1 MIENT
6 VGDHIAFKNFYQG
19 VPQEQTELLIRF
31 RAAHLP
37 RQVEFDGVRW
47 KYLMGGK
54 KGAALLILPGAI
66 GRGEAAFRHI
76 LELEDDYQVVVP
88 DYPLIPTVERL
99 LSGLAS
105 LLDSEQMTTVTVIGG
120 SMGGGLAQC
129 LVRKYPHRI
138 DKLIL
143 SHTGV
148 PNPERARMSNLG
160 MNVLRL
166 LPMWMIRKALKWE
179 ISRLLSTAKDE
190 KPFWQAYFK
199 ELAAGLSKE
208 ELISMYQR
216 AIDLERRYTFAPG
229 DLAGWTGRIL
239 ILESDNDSI
248 IKAPERAAL
257 KALYPQAQVHT
268 FIGAG
273 HGASLIKRE
282 EYLSV
287 IRAFLR
293 T

>member
-1 MIENT
+1 MES
-6 VGDHIAFKNFYQG
+6 DFKNFYQG
-19 VPQEQTELLIRF
+19 VPQEQWELLIRF
-31 RAAHLP
+31 RATHLP
-37 RQVEFDGVRW
+37 RQLEFGGVRW
-47 KYLMGGK
+47 KYLTGGQ
-54 KGAALLILPGAI
+54 KGAALLLLPGAI
-66 GRGEAAFRHI
+66 GRGEVAFRHI
-76 LELEDDYQVVVP
+76 LELEDDYRLIVP
-88 DYPLIPTVERL
+88 DYPLIPTVDRL
-99 LSGLAS
+99 LSGLVS
-105 LLDSEQMTTVTVIGG
+105 LLDSEGMKSVALIGG

-129 LVRKYPHRI
+129 LVRKYPDRI

-166 LPMWMIRKALKWE
+166 LPTWVFHKALKWE

-199 ELAAGLSKE
+199 ELTAGLSKE
-208 ELISMYQR
+208 EWISRYQC
-216 AIDLERRYTFAPG
+216 AIDLERHYTFAPG

>member
-1 MIENT
+1 MES
-6 VGDHIAFKNFYQG
+6 DSKNFYQG
-19 VPQEQTELLIRF
+19 VPHGQWELLIRF
-31 RAAHLP
+31 RATHLP
-37 RQVEFDGVRW
+37 RQLEIGGVRW
-47 KYLMGGK
+47 KYLTGGQ
-54 KGAALLILPGAI
+54 KGAALLLLPGAI
-66 GRGEAAFRHI
+66 GRGEVAFRHI
-76 LELEDDYQVVVP
+76 LELEDDYRLIIP
-88 DYPLIPTVERL
+88 DYPLIPTVDCL
-99 LSGLAS
+99 LSGLVS
-105 LLDSEQMTTVTVIGG
+105 LLDSEGMKSVALIGG

-129 LVRKYPHRI
+129 MVRKYPERI
-138 DKLIL
+138 NKLVL

-148 PNPERARMSNLG
+148 PNPQRAKMNDFG
-160 MNVLRL
+160 MKVMRFLPIGLASAALR
-166 LPMWMIRKALKWE
+166 WE
-179 ISRLLSTAKDE
+179 VSKLLSTAKDE

-208 ELISMYQR
+208 ELISRYQC

-239 ILESDNDSI
+239 ILESDNDTI